1 MSGLTDADEK
11 KVVSVGPDYQR
22 KVSFNVYLIVKR
34 LIDFSVAAVSLM
46 LLTPLMLLI
55 GSIIKIVSPGPLF
68 FRQPRVGY
76 KGREFDV
83 LKFRTMIVNA
93 EQIARLMPEFSDAE
107 KPVVTLKDDSRIFVF
122 GNMLRKTSLDELPQ
136 LFNVLIGEMSLV
148 GPRPLIADEVAA
160 CNDRQKR
167 RLEARPGLTGW
178 AQINGRHDVDFGD
191 KMEMDLFYM
200 QKRSFWFDVG
210 IMLKT
215 LYVVMSRRGAY

>member
-1 MSGLTDADEK
+1 MIEQSSTTKENAATMESA
-11 KVVSVGPDYQR
+11 VRRSPA
-22 KVSFNVYLIVKR
+22 FIIYLLVKR

-46 LLTPLMLLI
+46 LLSPLMLLI
-55 GSIIKIVSPGPLF
+55 GSVIKIVSPGPLF

-76 KGREFDV
+76 KGSEFDV
-83 LKFRTMIVNA
+83 LKFRTMIVDA
-93 EQIARLMPEFSDAE
+93 EKVARSMPEFSEAE
-107 KPVVTLKDDSRIFVF
+107 AVRTLKNDSRIFGF
-122 GNMLRKTSLDELPQ
+122 GKILRKTSLDELPQ

-160 CNDRQKR
+160 CTDRQKM

-178 AQINGRHDVDFGD
+178 AQINGRHDVDFDD
-191 KMEMDLFYM
+191 KMEMDLLYM
-200 QKRSFWFDVG
+200 EKRSFWFDVD